1 MSKKILIVLFF
12 LIQIVLIIYQL
23 NNETKFFNWA
33 MFHTKIDYTATVT
46 VNGVELNDKDF
57 FKRYKILKTGSECR
71 SLEHLK
77 RKMTQ
82 RELIYRDSSK
92 VFIELNYI
100 ENTHK
105 RDTWKWKN

>member
-1 MSKKILIVLFF
+1 MKKALITLFF
-12 LIQIVLIIYQL
+12 LIQIGLIFYQL

-33 MFHTKIDYTATVT
+33 MYHTRIHYTATVT
-46 VNGVELNDKDF
+46 INGVELNDQEF
-57 FKRYKILKTGSECR
+57 LKRYKISKTGVEGR
-71 SLEHLK
+71 ALKHLT

-82 RELIYRDSSK
+82 REIIYGDSSK

-105 RDTWKWKN
+105 KDTWKWEN